1 MVTIN
6 CTPKNMKYGIYPVK
20 YGIIATLEL
29 ALNIH
34 TSQLFSCDRTRDW
47 DQTPVFGVSESSSK
61 ISGRFSSLHARVTL
75 RFGSIWKA
83 PGCSASHTTGF
94 FSVLRQASRLQGASI
109 FSGIL
114 MLRYSIFMILHG
126 IFVEEFFVGVSVN
139 NEFCKFFI
147 YLVDLA

>member
-94 FSVLRQASRLQGASI
+94 FSVLR
-109 FSGIL
+109 
-114 MLRYSIFMILHG
+114 
-126 IFVEEFFVGVSVN
+126 
-139 NEFCKFFI
+139 
-147 YLVDLA
+147 